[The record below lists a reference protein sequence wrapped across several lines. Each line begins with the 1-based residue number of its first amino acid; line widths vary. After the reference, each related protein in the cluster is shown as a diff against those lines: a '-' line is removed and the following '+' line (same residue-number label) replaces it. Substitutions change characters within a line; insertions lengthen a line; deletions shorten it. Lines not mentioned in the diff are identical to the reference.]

1 MPAGPPPKIVPKSL
15 NDYLEVMS
23 KSVFQSGMSWKVI
36 ESKWPETREAFH
48 GFDIDTVANFHEK
61 DIEDLTKDTRVVRN
75 YRKLSAIVTNA
86 RKMLELDKEHGSFKK
101 YLRSQG
107 NFDETLKAIHRDFKF
122 MGPTGIYVFLYVIG
136 EDVIPHEEFEMQ
148 YRKK

>member
-1 MPAGPPPKIVPKSL
+1 MPASPPPKIVPKSL

-61 DIEDLTKDTRVVRN
+61 DIENLTKDTRVVRN

-107 NFDETLKAIHRDFKF
+107 NFDETLKAIRRDFKF

-136 EDVIPHEEFEMQ
+136 EDVIPHEEFERR
-148 YRKK
+148 YRK